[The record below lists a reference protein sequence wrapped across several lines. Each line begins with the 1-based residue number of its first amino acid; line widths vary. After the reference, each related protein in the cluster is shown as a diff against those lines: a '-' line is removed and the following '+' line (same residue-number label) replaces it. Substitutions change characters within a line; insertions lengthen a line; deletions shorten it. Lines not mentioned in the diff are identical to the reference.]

1 MIESFASK
9 DSFLGMPIEQ
19 FLVEYWQKKP
29 LLIRQAFP
37 GYQAPLSPEDLAGLA
52 CEQGPLSRLVSYERE
67 NDKWHLRNGPFD
79 EDEFPAL
86 GHKDWTLLVQDMDK
100 WDGDIGQLLEAFRFI
115 PRWRIDDVMIS
126 FAVEGGSVGPHID
139 QYDVFL
145 LQAQGHRQ
153 WQIEDQARFEPAF
166 REDSELKL
174 LVEFTPT
181 HTWDLAPGDML
192 YLPPGFAHHGVA
204 LDSCMT
210 FSVGTRAPS
219 SAEMLSDFVDDLTQ
233 KLPEYQRYQD
243 PDLSQNQDPYE
254 IDTDA
259 FERVKKVFSAMDDA
273 SANDRKR
280 WFGEFITRYR
290 ASGDI
295 SADPDQTTWQHVL
308 VQLHNGL
315 ALLRHPFARLAW
327 SADDKQALL
336 FISGDSYA
344 LPQRDAQLI
353 CQHQLIDR
361 AIFNKLSHAGQQR
374 LEDLYQQ
381 GFYQLVNN
389 QI

>member
-1 MIESFASK
+1 MIESFATH
-9 DSFLGMPIEQ
+9 DSFLGMPIKQ
-19 FLVEYWQKKP
+19 FLAEYWQKKP

-37 GYQAPLSPEDLAGLA
+37 NYQAPLSPEDLAGLA
-52 CEQGPLSRLVSYERE
+52 CEQGPLSRLVTYQRDQDS
-67 NDKWHLRNGPFD
+67 WHLRNGPFE

-100 WDGDIGQLLEAFRFI
+100 WDGDVAQVLEAFHFI

-153 WQIEDQARFEPAF
+153 WQIEDQARFDPAF

-174 LVEFTPT
+174 LVEFKPT

-192 YLPPGFAHHGVA
+192 YLPPGYAHHGVA
-204 LDSCMT
+204 LDACMT

-219 SAEMLSDFVDDLTQ
+219 SAEMLTDFMDDLAQ
-233 KLPEYQRYQD
+233 KLPEHQRYQD
-243 PDLSQNQDPYE
+243 RDLTPCQDPYE
-254 IDTDA
+254 IDSHA
-259 FERVKKVFSAMDDA
+259 FDRVKKALSAMEEV
-273 SANDRKR
+273 SENERKR

-295 SADPDQTTWQHVL
+295 SADPNQLKWSKVL
-308 VQLHNGL
+308 ASLHIGQ

-327 SADDKQALL
+327 NVYNKQAML
-336 FISGDSYA
+336 FISGDSYE
-344 LPQRDAQLI
+344 LPVKDAKLI
-353 CQHQLIDR
+353 CQQQLIDG
-361 AIFNKLSHAGQQR
+361 ITFNQLSPIGQKL
-374 LEDLYQQ
+374 LENLYQQ
-381 GFYQLVNN
+381 GFYQLVSD
-389 QI
+389 Q

>member
-1 MIESFASK
+1 MIESTANT
-9 DSFLGMPIEQ
+9 DSFLGMPIVQ
-19 FLVEYWQKKP
+19 FLAEYWQKKP

-100 WDGDIGQLLEAFRFI
+100 WDGDVGQLLEAFRFI

-219 SAEMLSDFVDDLTQ
+219 SAEM
-233 KLPEYQRYQD
+233 
-243 PDLSQNQDPYE
+243 
-254 IDTDA
+254 
-259 FERVKKVFSAMDDA
+259 
-273 SANDRKR
+273 
-280 WFGEFITRYR
+280 
-290 ASGDI
+290 
-295 SADPDQTTWQHVL
+295 
-308 VQLHNGL
+308 
-315 ALLRHPFARLAW
+315 
-327 SADDKQALL
+327 
-336 FISGDSYA
+336 
-344 LPQRDAQLI
+344 
-353 CQHQLIDR
+353 
-361 AIFNKLSHAGQQR
+361 
-374 LEDLYQQ
+374 
-381 GFYQLVNN
+381 
-389 QI
+389 